1 MISFS
6 NDNLG
11 NIKIM
16 YKNIKVE
23 AEHNE
28 LILENSHGDKVI
40 IPANKR
46 NWVKQKLLEGCHNC
60 IDSLVETLPIASQ
73 YAQDGSLLPGWLN
86 PKNWGVPDY
95 TSKYKTQSE
104 AYKNAPDKS
113 EFLYN
118 GIRIKKDIDA
128 DNRKSAYLQNKNY
141 WREYKNY
148 LSEIYADDEIEK
160 RYNDA
165 LDLHYKYGNPKIRL
179 LSDDDA
185 KSNKYGTSY
194 SNNLQGGRSNFTLDN
209 TMNIFYNKAGKF
221 DRETM
226 FNNYKQEL
234 LHARQL
240 KDMGY
245 AKFVEHQKED
255 FNRNNISGYNKE
267 DYDKKMYSDLKSIE
281 GVHKL
286 QTQGINERYN
296 RDYDLEEDSK
306 YKKERYEI
314 LSKYKNTEFHPYEN
328 QGDIRVVQK
337 ALVEQGYKLPKS
349 TKKDGSFDGIFGDET
364 KNALLEYQK
373 SQNQNKTKQ

>member
-1 MISFS
+1 
-6 NDNLG
+6 
-11 NIKIM
+11 M

-46 NWVKQKLLEGCHNC
+46 NWVKQKLSEGCHTC

-73 YAQDGSLLPGWLN
+73 YAQDGSWFPSWMN
-86 PKNWGVPDY
+86 PKNWGVTDY
-95 TSKYKTQSE
+95 SQKYKTQSE

-118 GIRIKKDIDA
+118 GVRIKKDIAA
-128 DNRKSAYLQNKNY
+128 DNRNSAYLQNKNY

-148 LSEIYADDEIEK
+148 LSEMYSPDEIEK

-165 LDLHYKYGNPKIRL
+165 LDLHYRYGNPKIRL

-185 KSNKYGTSY
+185 KANKYQTSY
-194 SNNLQGGRSNFTLDN
+194 SDKLQGGRSNFTLDN
-209 TMNIFYNKAGKF
+209 SINIFYNKKGKF
-221 DRETM
+221 DREAM
-226 FNNYKQEL
+226 FNNYKQEI

-245 AKFVEHQKED
+245 TKFVEHQRED
-255 FNRNNISGYNKE
+255 FKRNNISGYDEKE
-267 DYDKKMYSDLKSIE
+267 YDKKMYSDLRSIE

-286 QTQGINERYN
+286 QTTGLNTRYD
-296 RDYDLEEDSK
+296 RDYELEDNPK
-306 YKKERYEI
+306 YKEERLEI
-314 LSKYKNTEFHPYEN
+314 LNKYKNSEFHPYKN
-328 QGDIRVVQK
+328 QGDLRILQR

-349 TKKDGSFDGIFGDET
+349 AKKDGTFDGIWGQET
-364 KNALLEYQK
+364 KNALLEYKKQQK
-373 SQNQNKTKQ
+373 